1 MYDGNRKRSGH
12 PRRMTLEYWITHMT
26 GLQPQHHRESQQH
39 ASVLASSVTP
49 LSENEH
55 LTNQVREVQARQLI
69 SSDEFVV
76 IVHGCLF

>member
-1 MYDGNRKRSGH
+1 
-12 PRRMTLEYWITHMT
+12 MTLEYWITRMP
-26 GLQPQHHRESQQH
+26 GLQPQHHRESQH
-39 ASVLASSVTP
+39 ASVLASNVTP